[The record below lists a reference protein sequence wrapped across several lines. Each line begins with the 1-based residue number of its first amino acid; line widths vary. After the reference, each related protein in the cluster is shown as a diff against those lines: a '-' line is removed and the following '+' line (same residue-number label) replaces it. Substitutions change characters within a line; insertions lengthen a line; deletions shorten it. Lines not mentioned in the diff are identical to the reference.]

1 MSKYFSFCT
10 LRAQLNQVEI
20 GGDRKTRAQDFQ
32 MFLLLYNP
40 EAKGKTKQQQEKG
53 DQIKFKS
60 SSMAKETSRV
70 KKQPNQKMGRRPK

>member
-40 EAKGKTKQQQEKG
+40 EAKGKTKQNCLKYV
-53 DQIKFKS
+53 ILFC
-60 SSMAKETSRV
+60 
-70 KKQPNQKMGRRPK
+70 KKKKKKRKIWLKLDS

>member
-40 EAKGKTKQQQEKG
+40 EAKGKIKQNCLKYV
-53 DQIKFKS
+53 IIFC
-60 SSMAKETSRV
+60 
-70 KKQPNQKMGRRPK
+70 KKKKKRKIWLKLDS